1 MNRFVLHLSICRA
14 FATSALAAL
23 TALAAPASLAGQ
35 APALT
40 IELTTGRSV
49 SVSIDDLRAMPRS
62 RATTDQQGAKTT
74 YEGVR
79 LIDLLRRAGVDVG
92 RAPLQG
98 ADITSVV
105 VITAADGYQA
115 VFALAE
121 LDPVDAQ
128 TRVLVADMREGRSL
142 TADEGPLRLV
152 SPGDRFPVRWLKRVV
167 RVTVVPQPR
176 VTR

>member
-1 MNRFVLHLSICRA
+1 MNRFVLLLSILWTL
-14 FATSALAAL
+14 ATMVA
-23 TALAAPASLAGQ
+23 AGQ

-40 IELTTGRSV
+40 IELRTGRSV
-49 SVSIDDLRAMPRS
+49 SLSLDDLRSMPRS
-62 RATTDQQGAKTT
+62 RATTDQQGSKTA

-79 LIDLLRRAGVDVG
+79 LVDLLRRAGVDVG
-92 RAPLQG
+92 RAPLRG

-105 VITAADGYQA
+105 VITAVDGYEA

-121 LDPVDAQ
+121 LDPAAAQ
-128 TRVLVADMREGRSL
+128 NRVLIADMREGRSL

-152 SPGDRFPVRWLKRVV
+152 APGDRFPVRWLKHVV
-167 RVTVVPQPR
+167 RVAVAPPR

>member
-1 MNRFVLHLSICRA
+1 MKRFVLLLSTCC
-14 FATSALAAL
+14 ALA
-23 TALAAPASLAGQ
+23 TVTPGGQ

-40 IELTTGRSV
+40 IELPMARSV
-49 SVSIDDLRAMPRS
+49 SLSLDDLRSLPRS
-62 RATTDQQGAKTT
+62 RATTDQQGSKTV

-79 LIDLLRRAGVDVG
+79 LVDLLRRAGVDIG
-92 RAPLQG
+92 RAPLRG

-105 VITAADGYQA
+105 VITAADGYEA

-121 LDPVDAQ
+121 LDPVNAQ
-128 TRVLVADMREGRSL
+128 DRVLVADMREGRSM

-167 RVTVVPQPR
+167 RVTVLPAPR